1 MSGVADPVLTAPLVV
16 SVAASVVVTGMVN
29 SLIVVG
35 AVVNSLVVLEAR
47 MDSLVVVE
55 GVVDALVVVV
65 VVVVSVAVSVLT
77 IVTVGATFHC
87 ARSIATGFVVAGVD
101 VAATLRA
108 GTVRVMVR

>member
-35 AVVNSLVVLEAR
+35 AVVNSLVVL
-47 MDSLVVVE
+47 
-55 GVVDALVVVV
+55 V

-77 IVTVGATFHC
+77 MVTVGATFHC